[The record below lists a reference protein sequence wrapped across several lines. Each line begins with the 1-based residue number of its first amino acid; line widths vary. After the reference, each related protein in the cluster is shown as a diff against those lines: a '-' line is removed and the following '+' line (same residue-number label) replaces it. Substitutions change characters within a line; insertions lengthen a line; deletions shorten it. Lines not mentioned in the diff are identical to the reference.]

1 MRGVVRSRDRY
12 VEIDCGI
19 GVLHADSS
27 RVVEGVGA
35 DVLLLI
41 EDDGVKLR
49 GASCGAEPDTGT
61 LSGSVVERSFRSGQY
76 VVKLRVGQ
84 GVLSYRSKHSTSP
97 REKRSGIEIDPKA
110 VRSLGAS

>member
-12 VEIDCGI
+12 VEIDCEI

-27 RVVEGVGA
+27 RVVEDVGA

-49 GASCGAEPDTGT
+49 GASGGGEPGT
-61 LSGSVVERSFRSGQY
+61 LSGSVVERSFRSGRY

-84 GVLSYRSKHSTSP
+84 GVLSYRSRHACVVQGEEV
-97 REKRSGIEIDPKA
+97 RIEIDPKA
-110 VRSLGAS
+110 VRSLGAG